1 MKKVISIT
9 LILLFLA
16 IGLIPLAHAM
26 ENRIDVTN
34 DKELIYAYLK
44 AVNDK
49 DYAAYLDM
57 LGGEFKSVMEPVLSL
72 LIHDKMGVGAIK
84 SINLK
89 TFEVM
94 ADLSDSEYSETEEIQ
109 PQYMNGT
116 RHRLKNYLIKCEM
129 EVYQDNAY
137 YFNGV
142 NYLSI
147 TCGTIDGAKKILDNR
162 LPLPDVVAEYEKDRT
177 LVKDYFNIRFTEDRG
192 GFYISDRFSE
202 EFKETASYNG
212 NMPSTI
218 DVYRSKTGRI
228 DRNVNFKQYCR
239 VVMVCEEGYEGR
251 QTDYKKAFAIAIK
264 TFGWFMILKPR
275 ADLGCHVRDDNHD
288 QIYSPE
294 TRSPSDYPTCDN
306 AMLTTWNTIM
316 VNSDRQIFKSF
327 YLQGS
332 ESTLQ
337 DETQYKGTMYEYEV
351 WKSLVPNGMNYINV
365 LKYYYSN
372 CRGTSV
378 GQIRVCSNHTGSY
391 TNITATTHKV
401 NSCTTCKVNIV
412 ESHSFRLQGN
422 KQVCTKCGHS
432 VIVMEIQPP
441 VFMRNAL
448 SVQK

>member
-94 ADLSDSEYSETEEIQ
+94 ADLSDTEYSETEEIQ
-109 PQYMNGT
+109 PQYMNGA

-202 EFKETASYNG
+202 EFKEVANYSGT
-212 NMPSTI
+212 MPTSINVLRVTKNRV
-218 DVYRSKTGRI
+218 D
-228 DRNVNFKQYCR
+228 NVNFKQYCR
-239 VVMVCEEGYEGR
+239 VVMVCEEGYENR

-264 TFGWFMILKPR
+264 HFGWFRYLKPR
-275 ADLGCHVRDDNHD
+275 PDPAYHIRDDNQD
-288 QIYSPE
+288 QVYNPE
-294 TRSPSDYPTCDN
+294 LRSPSNYPTCDS
-306 AMLTTWNTIM
+306 AMLSTWNTIM
-316 VNSDRQIFKSF
+316 VNSDKQLFKPF
-327 YLQGS
+327 YYNEGPDADLG
-332 ESTLQ
+332 T
-337 DETQYKGTMYEYEV
+337 TQYQGTMYEYEV

-422 KQVCTKCGHS
+422 QQICTKCGHS

-441 VFMRNAL
+441 IFMRNAL

>member
-1 MKKVISIT
+1 
-9 LILLFLA
+9 
-16 IGLIPLAHAM
+16 
-26 ENRIDVTN
+26 
-34 DKELIYAYLK
+34 
-44 AVNDK
+44 
-49 DYAAYLDM
+49 M

-94 ADLSDSEYSETEEIQ
+94 ADLSDTEYSETEEIQ
-109 PQYMNGT
+109 PQYMNGA

-202 EFKETASYNG
+202 EFKEVANYSGT
-212 NMPSTI
+212 MPTSINVLRVTKNRV
-218 DVYRSKTGRI
+218 D
-228 DRNVNFKQYCR
+228 NVNFKQYCR
-239 VVMVCEEGYEGR
+239 VVMVCEEGYENR

-264 TFGWFMILKPR
+264 HFGWFRYLKPR
-275 ADLGCHVRDDNHD
+275 PDPAYHIRDDNQD
-288 QIYSPE
+288 QVYNPE
-294 TRSPSDYPTCDN
+294 LRSPSNYPTCDS
-306 AMLTTWNTIM
+306 AMLSTWNTIM
-316 VNSDRQIFKSF
+316 VNSDKQLFKPF
-327 YLQGS
+327 YYNEGPDADLG
-332 ESTLQ
+332 T
-337 DETQYKGTMYEYEV
+337 TQYQGTMYEYEV

-422 KQVCTKCGHS
+422 QQICTKCGHS

-441 VFMRNAL
+441 IFMRNAL

>member
-1 MKKVISIT
+1 MMKKVISIA
-9 LILLFLA
+9 LILLFLTS
-16 IGLIPLAHAM
+16 GLPPLAHAM

-94 ADLSDSEYSETEEIQ
+94 ADLSDTEYSETEEIQ
-109 PQYMNGT
+109 PQYMNGA

-202 EFKETASYNG
+202 EFKEVANYSGT
-212 NMPSTI
+212 MPTSINVLRVTKNRV
-218 DVYRSKTGRI
+218 D
-228 DRNVNFKQYCR
+228 NVNFKQYCR
-239 VVMVCEEGYEGR
+239 VVMVCEEGYENR

-264 TFGWFMILKPR
+264 HFGWFRYLKPR
-275 ADLGCHVRDDNHD
+275 PDPAYHIRDDNQD
-288 QIYSPE
+288 QVYNPE
-294 TRSPSDYPTCDN
+294 LRSPSNYPTCDS
-306 AMLTTWNTIM
+306 AMLSTWNTIM
-316 VNSDRQIFKSF
+316 VNSDKQLFKPF
-327 YLQGS
+327 YYNEGPDADLG
-332 ESTLQ
+332 T
-337 DETQYKGTMYEYEV
+337 TQYQGTMYEYEV

-422 KQVCTKCGHS
+422 QQICTKCGHS

-441 VFMRNAL
+441 IFMRNAL

>member
-1 MKKVISIT
+1 MKKVISIA
-9 LILLFLA
+9 LILLFLTS
-16 IGLIPLAHAM
+16 GLPPLAHAM

-94 ADLSDSEYSETEEIQ
+94 ADLSDTEYSETEEIQ
-109 PQYMNGT
+109 PQYMNGA

-202 EFKETASYNG
+202 EFKEVANYSGT
-212 NMPSTI
+212 MPTSINVLRVTKNRV
-218 DVYRSKTGRI
+218 D
-228 DRNVNFKQYCR
+228 NVNFKQYCR
-239 VVMVCEEGYEGR
+239 VVMVCEEGYENR

-264 TFGWFMILKPR
+264 HFGWFRYLKPR
-275 ADLGCHVRDDNHD
+275 PDPAYHIRDDNQD
-288 QIYSPE
+288 QVYNPE
-294 TRSPSDYPTCDN
+294 LRSPSNYPTCDS
-306 AMLTTWNTIM
+306 AMLSTWNTIM
-316 VNSDRQIFKSF
+316 VNSDKQLFKPF
-327 YLQGS
+327 YYNEGPDADLG
-332 ESTLQ
+332 T
-337 DETQYKGTMYEYEV
+337 TQYQGTMYEYEV

-422 KQVCTKCGHS
+422 QQICTKCGHS

-441 VFMRNAL
+441 IFMRNAL

>member
-1 MKKVISIT
+1 
-9 LILLFLA
+9 
-16 IGLIPLAHAM
+16 M

-94 ADLSDSEYSETEEIQ
+94 ADLSDTEYSETEEIQ
-109 PQYMNGT
+109 PQYMNGA

-202 EFKETASYNG
+202 EFKEVANYSGT
-212 NMPSTI
+212 MPTSINVLRVTKNRV
-218 DVYRSKTGRI
+218 D
-228 DRNVNFKQYCR
+228 NVNFKQYCR
-239 VVMVCEEGYEGR
+239 VVMVCEEGYENR

-264 TFGWFMILKPR
+264 HFGWFRYLKPR
-275 ADLGCHVRDDNHD
+275 PDPAYHIRDDNQD
-288 QIYSPE
+288 QVYNPE
-294 TRSPSDYPTCDN
+294 LRSPSNYPTCDS
-306 AMLTTWNTIM
+306 AMLSTWNTIM
-316 VNSDRQIFKSF
+316 VNSDKQLFKPF
-327 YLQGS
+327 YYNEGPDADLG
-332 ESTLQ
+332 T
-337 DETQYKGTMYEYEV
+337 TQYQGTMYEYEV

-422 KQVCTKCGHS
+422 QQICTKCGHS

-441 VFMRNAL
+441 IFMRNAL